1 MDQITLTGQ
10 IVQYAI
16 TGLTVGSIYALVA
29 IGFNIIYN
37 VTEIINFAQGEFVML
52 GGLFMVFFA
61 TVLGLPILAAF
72 GLTIGV
78 VMAVGIMMERFAIF
92 PAKDASVL
100 TTVIITIACSIL
112 LKGAAMYGWGKDPF
126 ALPPFTDRKP
136 FLVLGAA
143 LFPQSIWVFG
153 TTLVVVFVLTLFF
166 KRTRFGRA
174 MIASSDNPEAAQ
186 LMGIDV
192 KTMVMVSFGLSAAI
206 GAIAGIVITPI
217 SLMEYDRGALLGLKG
232 FGAAVLGG
240 LGHFPGAVIAGFV
253 VGLMESFCAGL
264 LSSGYKDAAALLVLL
279 LALFL
284 KPSGLFGSREV
295 LRMKRF

>member
-16 TGLTVGSIYALVA
+16 TGFTVGSIYALVA

-52 GGLFMVFFA
+52 GGLFMVFFS
-61 TVLGLPILAAF
+61 TVLGLPILPAF

-78 VMAVGIMMERFAIF
+78 VVAIGIMMERFAIF

-100 TTVIITIACSIL
+100 TTIIITIACSIL

-126 ALPPFTDRKP
+126 ALPPFTDCKP

-143 LFPQSIWVFG
+143 LFPQSMWVFG

-284 KPSGLFGSREV
+284 KPSGLFGSTEV